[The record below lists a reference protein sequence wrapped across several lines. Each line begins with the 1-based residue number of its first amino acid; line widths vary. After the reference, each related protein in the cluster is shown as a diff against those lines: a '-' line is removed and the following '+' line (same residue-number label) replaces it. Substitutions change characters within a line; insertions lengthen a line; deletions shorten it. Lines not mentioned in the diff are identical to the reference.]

1 MPGQG
6 EGQPVERGRLHGDL
20 LEPSVASP
28 NPWNPIRVD
37 ESRFG
42 RRAHSHSVPSRW
54 EPYVPCSRR
63 KRADADA
70 VGKSGTVALSF
81 ERGAGSANPDA
92 GDDCVV
98 DGGLAFVSKHD
109 ELPEESVVIGL
120 IDSVSTFFVPCR
132 YAGWLM
138 PLDIVLPVSF
148 GLVVL
153 TECGN
158 QGPQGSGSDECL
170 DNQIGGVYIDA
181 KYHWMVTGLVSWGEN
196 SNSE

>member
-1 MPGQG
+1 MQG
-6 EGQPVERGRLHGDL
+6 EGQPVERGRLHRNL

-28 NPWNPIRVD
+28 NPRFSVCVG

-42 RRAHSHSVPSRW
+42 RRAYSHSVPFRR

-70 VGKSGTVALSF
+70 VGKNGAVVLSF

-109 ELPEESVVIGL
+109 ELPDESIVLGL
-120 IDSVSTFFVPCR
+120 TGTVSTPFVPCR
-132 YAGWLM
+132 YAGWLI
-138 PLDIVLPVSF
+138 PLDVVLPVPF
-148 GLVVL
+148 ALAAL
-153 TECGN
+153 PECDN
-158 QGPQGSGSDECL
+158 QGHQGNESDECL
-170 DNQIGGVYIDA
+170 DNQIGDVYIDA
-181 KYHWMVTGLVSWGEN
+181 KNHWMVTGSASWGDN